1 MSDSRLSRRLRP
13 GDGPTILTITDVQPI
28 ILTIPAGSRSGSAIL
43 NLWDALARSQYYQNF
58 RGMFDAVHFEHA
70 NIVLTGQGQVI
81 LSSASSSPT
90 IVTAFDRNGI
100 EPAGAVPPP
109 YEVIGAYENARIR
122 QWSVGATLHTDL
134 YIRAMSSEETDMW
147 LPLSLLRPAV
157 GASDTPDNPCNAYS
171 STLVP
176 FKPTLLIGATV
187 PLTVPAP
194 QTLHFSCQITFGL
207 VFKDPRKDFVA
218 VPDPVPTPEPT
229 PDPDPPSGVSQIFIS
244 KVMVTPHVYDLS
256 AFAVLPVG
264 SVPSPVPP
272 GKYRVIIAQ
281 SSSMYYELYVL
292 ANRSNSPVE
301 LTVGGPYFYV
311 ENDIPN
317 AAGYIAANF
326 LNSAGVSVIVFT
338 EDADDT
344 DPTAYSLN
352 TSYFKLDLPPLQ

>member
-1 MSDSRLSRRLRP
+1 MSDGRFIRRFRP
-13 GDGPTILTITDVQPI
+13 GAEATVLTITDVQPI
-28 ILTIPAGSRSGSAIL
+28 ILTIPAGSRAGSAIL

-58 RGMFDAVHFEHA
+58 RGMFDTVHFEHA

-90 IVTAFDRNGI
+90 IVTAFDRTGI

-147 LPLSLLRPAV
+147 LPLSLLRPAEGV
-157 GASDTPDNPCNAYS
+157 FDTPDNPCNAYS

-176 FKPTLLIGATV
+176 FKPTLLIGAMV

-207 VFKDPRKDFVA
+207 VFKDPRKDFLA
-218 VPDPVPTPEPT
+218 VPDPEPT
-229 PDPDPPSGVSQIFIS
+229 PGPDPPSGVPQISIMRA
-244 KVMVTPHVYDLS
+244 MVTPHVYDLR
-256 AFAVLPVG
+256 AFSVLPVG
-264 SVPSPVPP
+264 AVPTPVPS
-272 GKYRVIIAQ
+272 GKYRVIIT
-281 SSSMYYELYVL
+281 SSGAMYYDLYIS
-292 ANRSNSPVE
+292 ANRTGSPID

-311 ENDIPN
+311 ENDIPRS
-317 AAGYIAANF
+317 AGYIDVQF
-326 LNSAGVSVIVFT
+326 LSDTGVPVIVFT
-338 EDADDT
+338 EDSDDR
-344 DPTAYSLN
+344 DPTVYNLSTA
-352 TSYFKLDLPPLQ
+352 YFKLDLPPMQ